1 MSVLKKVFLVTIF
14 IISISFSFCYAI
26 DENQL
31 TLDTNQTST
40 TQMEDNTI
48 SEEGTTSQAENTIGI
63 TASDNTAESTTSS
76 SESFSSIDSD
86 TQASTTVSSVSTVS
100 KTSTITNILN
110 IALLVV
116 GVLLIFLA
124 IAILIRLNS

>member
-1 MSVLKKVFLVTIF
+1 MSVLKKVFLVTI
-14 IISISFSFCYAI
+14 IIVCISFGSCYAI

-31 TLDTNQTST
+31 TSNTNLTTTQSDNRTMPEELTPQIENSIDTNPSIDLT
-40 TQMEDNTI
+40 
-48 SEEGTTSQAENTIGI
+48 EE
-63 TASDNTAESTTSS
+63 TTSS
-76 SESFSSIDSD
+76 LESSSFSDSD
-86 TQASTTVSSVSTVS
+86 SQASTTVSSVSSVS